1 MFAPHE
7 LIAAIW
13 TRKRRLSNVSIC
25 MVDQVMFTIKDLVT
39 NRTFQIHEASADI
52 MDKWSMFRRTVVGR
66 YQFPRQV
73 NGFETGTL
81 Y

>member
-1 MFAPHE
+1 MCRHVFAPHE

-25 MVDQVMFTIKDLVT
+25 MVDQVMFTIKDLIT
-39 NRTFQIHEASADI
+39 IRTIQIYEASADI

-66 YQFPRQV
+66 YQFPR
-73 NGFETGTL
+73 
-81 Y
+81 